1 MGSGPADR
9 KGDGDRSGEL
19 PIGFLSGCR
28 QRPTM
33 TRRLV
38 QLFAGLF
45 LFGFSVALMVR
56 SNLGLNP
63 WDVFH
68 QGLYEHMSLSF
79 GTVVILVGGAVM
91 LLWIPLRQRPG
102 LGTIANLF
110 MIGISADISL
120 ALLPTP
126 ESLPVRSAWLVLG
139 IVLNGVAGGAYIGAA
154 LGPGPRDGLMTG
166 LADRTG
172 WALRRVRTG
181 IELSVLAAG
190 VALGGTIGLGTIL
203 YALAIG
209 PLVHFFLDLLTVEK
223 RPIPADEPA

>member
-1 MGSGPADR
+1 
-9 KGDGDRSGEL
+9 
-19 PIGFLSGCR
+19 
-28 QRPTM
+28 
-33 TRRLV
+33 
-38 QLFAGLF
+38 
-45 LFGFSVALMVR
+45 
-56 SNLGLNP
+56 
-63 WDVFH
+63 
-68 QGLYEHMSLSF
+68 
-79 GTVVILVGGAVM
+79 
-91 LLWIPLRQRPG
+91 PLRQRPG

-203 YALAIG
+203 YAL
-209 PLVHFFLDLLTVEK
+209 
-223 RPIPADEPA
+223 

>member
-1 MGSGPADR
+1 
-9 KGDGDRSGEL
+9 
-19 PIGFLSGCR
+19 
-28 QRPTM
+28 M

-172 WALRRVRTG
+172 WALRRVRTS

-223 RPIPADEPA
+223 RPISADEPA

>member
-1 MGSGPADR
+1 
-9 KGDGDRSGEL
+9 
-19 PIGFLSGCR
+19 
-28 QRPTM
+28 M

-91 LLWIPLRQRPG
+91 LLWFPLRQRPG

-223 RPIPADEPA
+223 RPLPADEPA